1 MTEAKARDPPRHFC
15 YTETGEVLLGR
26 AIKDLKRER
35 ERERGEKQG
44 DMAFAT

>member
-35 ERERGEKQG
+35 EVRSKSVG
-44 DMAFAT
+44 DVAFRT